1 MKKTGFSH
9 SAVLFAFA
17 AMWIGSGIWAT
28 VCVARAAS
36 SGRIAS
42 LVSTAISSGR
52 FRTVHDYFASEKFL
66 VKMSHVSLKKGIFEK
81 PAVKSGRMPVDFFST
96 EIESPGGI
104 FRLWYA
110 PEVFLDVVKRF
121 IWLISAAWALW
132 LAAGMLLA
140 HMISRKLLFGPLDA
154 LVSGSSAL
162 SKIPRSIEAAVR
174 AVFDARSQLAL
185 HSVHSSV
192 LLQAA
197 KSISSHVD
205 LNHAMS
211 RILDI
216 VVEKFPD
223 TACSVTLL
231 DEDGFIRVKNTR
243 GLSADFIKK
252 IKLRRGEGF
261 AGECVESKKTM
272 VVQDVE
278 NEKNLAEENLLSA
291 ENIKSFIHV
300 PIIIENRAVGTFNI
314 NSFKKNYFSNDILSV
329 AATLCEY
336 LSVAIS
342 NAKIYDRLRDFN
354 RRLESEVSYTTS
366 ELLKTNAK
374 LVRKIRAMKSAIEIF
389 GYFDAA
395 VTSPDVIARVFMK
408 VRDVAGADFA
418 ALVVSDAASGKFKPL
433 LRVVGLGEYE
443 TAFGKTEYSLSDIP
457 SIAEAMASK
466 QPVVKN
472 APMSESKWKII
483 PEGVF
488 IKTSAVFPVF
498 ADGQP
503 VGAVL
508 LANKIGEGF
517 DDEDAEFM
525 RLVSCRLGAYI
536 HCVYHCREKSPA
548 SLFPVAAKKQ

>member
-1 MKKTGFSH
+1 
-9 SAVLFAFA
+9 L
-17 AMWIGSGIWAT
+17 
-28 VCVARAAS
+28 
-36 SGRIAS
+36 
-42 LVSTAISSGR
+42 
-52 FRTVHDYFASEKFL
+52 
-66 VKMSHVSLKKGIFEK
+66 EK
-81 PAVKSGRMPVDFFST
+81 PVVKHSRTQVDFFSM
-96 EIESPGGI
+96 EILSRDER

-110 PEVFLDVVKRF
+110 PEFFLDVVKRLTG
-121 IWLISAAWALW
+121 LIFASWALW
-132 LAAGMLLA
+132 LAVGMMLA
-140 HMISRKLLFGPLDA
+140 HMINRKLLFGPLDA

-162 SKIPRSIEAAVR
+162 SNIPRSIEAAVR

-185 HSVHSSV
+185 HSMHSSV

-278 NEKNLAEENLLSA
+278 NEKNLAEESLLSA

-314 NSFKKNYFSNDILSV
+314 NSFKKNYFTHDTLSV

-389 GYFDAA
+389 GYFDFQ
-395 VTSPDVIARVFMK
+395 SPVADAIIAKVLMK

-418 ALVVSDAASGKFKPL
+418 ALVVSDAASGRFKPL
-433 LRVVGLGEYE
+433 FRVVGLADYE
-443 TAFGKTEYSLSDIP
+443 TAFAKTEYALSDIP
-457 SIAEAMASK
+457 SLVEAMASM
-466 QPVVKN
+466 QPVVQN
-472 APMSESKWKII
+472 APMSKSKWKII

-488 IKTSAVFPVF
+488 IKTSAVFPIF

-517 DDEDAEFM
+517 DDEDQEFM
-525 RLVSCRLGAYI
+525 RIVSFRLGAYI
-536 HCVYHCREKSPA
+536 HCVYHCQKKNIKRVDGKRETGDGEQP
-548 SLFPVAAKKQ
+548 L